1 MSSDS
6 GSENSQGSEADSDGT
21 LGSSVDSNLISARE
35 AAQQGVLK
43 RVGEKDS
50 GSRISAEPLF
60 DNLSAQERPVQ
71 SWAPGLDEKLDQ
83 AHRFDLIGRIFKPV
97 TNFLRRAMGSRLS
110 REDRTD
116 GGDGDSDHEAQH
128 ESQRKPHS

>member
-1 MSSDS
+1 VSSES
-6 GSENSQGSEADSDGT
+6 GSGNSQGSEADPAGT
-21 LGSSVDSNLISARE
+21 LGSSVDSTLISARE

-50 GSRISAEPLF
+50 GSRISSEPLF

-71 SWAPGLDEKLDQ
+71 SWAPSLDEKLDQ

-116 GGDGDSDHEAQH
+116 VGDGDSDHEAH
-128 ESQRKPHS
+128 RESQRKPKS